1 MASTTTES
9 PAVTPKYPIIDS
21 HIHIYPAS
29 EVNTLA
35 WFDPNLPLSTN
46 QHSLEEYTAAT
57 TSPPELEGFV
67 FLETDREHDLDS
79 GEADGSGW
87 AGPLME
93 VDWIRRV
100 AVGEPKEGEGHD
112 ESHAKLVQGFVP
124 WAPLPSGAAVV
135 ERYIEKARE
144 VAGEEA
150 GKRIS
155 GFRYLVQSK
164 PPGTMLGEGFIEGL
178 KLLGREKLTFDL
190 GVDQHNGGDWQL
202 EEAVEMVKLAHEGVE
217 DGEKVRIVIN
227 HLCKPDFSFYA
238 LPPDELHENPRF
250 QKWSEAMFKLS
261 QAKNTYMKLSGCL
274 SELPDSLKTE
284 SANHIFAAIL
294 PWLSVILAAFRG
306 RLMFGS
312 DWPVCTVGVGEDA
325 WKKWRA
331 VVERMCEMGGFGME
345 EQIMLWSGT
354 AIVAYGLNPST

>member
-1 MASTTTES
+1 MASTTTEA
-9 PAVTPKYPIIDS
+9 PAITPKYPIIDS

-29 EVNTLA
+29 EVHTLA

-135 ERYIEKARE
+135 ERYIEQARE

-164 PPGTMLGEGFIEGL
+164 PKGTMLGEGFIEGL

-202 EEAVEMVKLAHEGVE
+202 EEAVEMVKLAHEGVD
-217 DGEKVRIVIN
+217 DGEKVRIVISMYI
-227 HLCKPDFSFYA
+227 PF
-238 LPPDELHENPRF
+238 PR
-250 QKWSEAMFKLS
+250 
-261 QAKNTYMKLSGCL
+261 Y
-274 SELPDSLKTE
+274 
-284 SANHIFAAIL
+284 
-294 PWLSVILAAFRG
+294 
-306 RLMFGS
+306 RL
-312 DWPVCTVGVGEDA
+312 
-325 WKKWRA
+325 
-331 VVERMCEMGGFGME
+331 
-345 EQIMLWSGT
+345 
-354 AIVAYGLNPST
+354 